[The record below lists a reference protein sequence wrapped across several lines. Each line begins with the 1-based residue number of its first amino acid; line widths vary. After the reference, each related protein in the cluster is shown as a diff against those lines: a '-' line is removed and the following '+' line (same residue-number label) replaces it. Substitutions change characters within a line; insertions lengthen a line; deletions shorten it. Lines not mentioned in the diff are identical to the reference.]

1 MVFEFV
7 MNRFGEFLV
16 DPLYGWFTGLF
27 GLVLYLYW
35 SAYIF
40 LVGAEVNHAIE
51 ANGHPGS
58 H

>member
-1 MVFEFV
+1 MLFEFV
-7 MNRFGEFLV
+7 MNSFGQFLV

-51 ANGHPGS
+51 ANAG
-58 H
+58 